1 MTSSSAIPLAAIRP
15 DEWDLPLFVHV
26 LGALALIGALTL
38 TAIYLF
44 SAWRSGSAENLRLA
58 LRSLTLGV
66 LPSWI
71 VLRGSSEWIADKE
84 GYADLE
90 EPPNWIDVGYIVT
103 DSGFLLIL
111 IASLL
116 GWLALRKARKE
127 GDGPR
132 VTAAIRGGVGRI
144 PDPDQH
150 RRHLGDD
157 DEACL
162 RSLPD
167 FSG

>member
-15 DEWDLPLFVHV
+15 DEWELPLFVHV

-66 LPSWI
+66 FPAWI

-84 GYADLE
+84 GYADLD
-90 EPPNWIDVGYIVT
+90 EPPNWIDDRLHGHRHRLPA
-103 DSGFLLIL
+103 DPDREPAG
-111 IASLL
+111 
-116 GWLALRKARKE
+116 LARPAQGTRE

-132 VTAAIRGGVGRI
+132 VTARFAAGLVGFLLVINVVAIWAMTTK
-144 PDPDQH
+144 P
-150 RRHLGDD
+150 
-157 DEACL
+157 A
-162 RSLPD
+162 
-167 FSG
+167 